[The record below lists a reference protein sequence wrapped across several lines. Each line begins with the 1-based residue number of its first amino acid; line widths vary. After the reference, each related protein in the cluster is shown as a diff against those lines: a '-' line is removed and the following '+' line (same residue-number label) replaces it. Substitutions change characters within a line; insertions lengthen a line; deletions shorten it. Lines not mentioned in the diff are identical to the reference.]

1 MHPGGIADK
10 VGNRYEAV
18 WLIRHLIQ
26 LIDGRAH
33 AITIEALGDEGAGF
47 EFVVDRPAH
56 REWHQC
62 KRQTSGSWTINR
74 LAGEGV
80 LSNFQAKISASP
92 NDTCIFI
99 STDPSK
105 PIKLLKEKLPAAQ
118 DVAQFEAALSGDEQ
132 THWQNLQ
139 QQLGYD
145 SSQALE
151 WLARAEFLTFP
162 ETELTA
168 SVLAEF
174 ERWFAFPASD
184 VLAALRTWIEDDRN
198 FNRPIGR
205 MEFEA
210 CLAVRAIAIKQYEFD
225 RTIPG
230 KLSEANRNY
239 DESYRPIGAGLF
251 DIERAEVDTLV
262 AALADEGLPRTIA
275 LAGPAGSG
283 KSAVIRKAL
292 SWLNGDIRPVL
303 VFRVDQLTGVSSL
316 SGLGETTIDIDDSP
330 AVVLEQLA
338 GDRSAILI
346 IDQADA
352 VSDMSG
358 RASSVRTVLLRLLR
372 QARHYRQ
379 LKIVFSCRSFDLEND
394 HEFRAI
400 ADPAFCTQIDI
411 TPLRWTEDVLPVAK
425 QLGIRVEQAGPKIQ
439 ALLCQPIGLAIAA
452 ELARNGPVEL
462 GHVEHISQL
471 YDELLK
477 LRDRE
482 IRNQHQPAWSLY
494 DALGAV
500 ARSMSEREQLAA
512 PLSVLDRFPGAVDL
526 MQQAGLVV
534 ASGHKLA
541 LMHESLFDYLHARD
555 FVAQGNRLQDFLL
568 QSEQT
573 LFRRTQVRQILAQE
587 RELDRN
593 GYLSDLKFI
602 LTDDRVRPHVRD
614 LVMKWLA
621 TIADPSLEEWTL
633 VIGSRD
639 IGPALPRHTGR
650 VIFGNKGWLLLLEA
664 KGILDT
670 WFDAED
676 EEDLFW
682 VLRAVE
688 GMAKA
693 SEADAVRLLSKF
705 IDHRPDKSPVVLR
718 CFSWFQPDHEMPDLA
733 DCIIRCLGLCD
744 ATTLENLGEGSFT
757 LADGWV
763 KNAPSNA
770 GRILSAILENWYRHH
785 ETGTPFG
792 DEAHNVHRDFYHF
805 NELAEAD
812 PISALKSVIPA
823 MRVAMDRTE
832 NGDKRPSEDRLWYWR
847 RKDRGSGPHGVE
859 FIDMVRTALQK
870 VARDKPECIRDLLAP
885 LDPRRHITALHLLLE
900 AVSAND
906 ALAPLLEEQ
915 ADNPGLFEAG
925 WHHADAF
932 SAGKAMAM
940 AWSQL
945 GPEVREQLE
954 GRLMRLYPEHAFAAR
969 CFRKSKLPE
978 VEGNWSPEQYKQ
990 WARHGIAKSGKT
1002 QWSTFRQL
1010 TGVELSPGAKQ
1021 RAQELERKFKGR
1033 EPEEPDGIRSGSSR
1047 SPIPP
1052 DKAKRMSD
1060 RAWLSAFGTDWSQ
1073 RRRLS
1078 GIDFVGDAG
1087 DLSRVLHEEAKAD
1100 PERFL
1105 GLFWQL
1111 PRDASPVFARA
1122 ILQAIAE
1129 SHLDIAALDALLTRL
1144 ETDGPWQPDEQ
1155 TLLWLITQRDGKDVG
1170 SKALSTLTEI
1180 AEKGDIGK
1188 EHETQKKDKDKPEPL
1203 FRIAMNLGHELAWR
1217 GRETPRGKAIDLLGR
1232 FAWHDKA
1239 RFDQHRT
1246 LVDRAFAEKGPDRLL
1261 AASGLFIQAA
1271 IKHHFPNAAAWLGQ
1285 LLQLAPLA
1293 LASDSGRSAL
1303 LHLDQLDH
1311 NLARPLLVS
1320 MLNGENAPLGGLA
1333 AALIFVRSFDDPR
1346 WASERDRILNGN
1358 EEWQAAAAHVAAN
1371 QIDRDVYD
1379 AQLNALIIGFFN
1391 DESELVRSAAAD
1403 VFRNLDTSAM
1413 TLHAELYRGYLNSRS
1428 FEGERTYFMHRL
1440 EDAPAALDPLV
1451 LELIELAAAKVS
1463 VATSGRGTIGYRL
1476 WEPLMRIYTSNEGNA
1491 EMRKRCLDV
1500 IDQLVTSDI
1509 GGSDK
1514 LQEATR

>member
-18 WLIRHLIQ
+18 WLIRHLSH
-26 LIDGRAH
+26 LIDGRARS
-33 AITIEALGDEGAGF
+33 ITIEALGDEGAGF
-47 EFVVDRPAH
+47 EFVVDRPTH

-92 NDTCIFI
+92 NDTCIFV

-118 DVAQFEAALSGDEQ
+118 DVVQFEAALSGDEQ

-139 QQLGYD
+139 HQLGYD
-145 SSQALE
+145 SSQNLE

-168 SVLAEF
+168 SVLAEL
-174 ERWFAFPASD
+174 ERWFASPAND

-205 MEFEA
+205 TEFEA
-210 CLAVRAIAIKQYEFD
+210 CLAERAIAIKQYEFD

-230 KLSEANRNY
+230 KLSAANRNY

-251 DIERAEVDTLV
+251 DIKRAEVDTLV

-292 SWLNGDIRPVL
+292 GRLNGDTRPVL
-303 VFRVDQLTGVSSL
+303 VFRVDQLAGVSSL
-316 SGLGETTIDIDDSP
+316 SSLGETTIDIDDSP

-338 GDRSAILI
+338 GDRLAILI

-400 ADPAFCTQIDI
+400 ADPAFCTRIDI
-411 TPLRWTEDVLPVAK
+411 TPLRWNEDVLPVSR
-425 QLGIRVEQAGPKIQ
+425 QLGIGVDQAGPKIQ

-512 PLSVLDRFPGAVDL
+512 PLSVLDRFPGAADL
-526 MQQAGLVV
+526 LQQAGLVV
-534 ASGHKLA
+534 ASGQKLA

-555 FVAQGNRLQDFLL
+555 FVAQGGRLQDFLL

-587 RELDRN
+587 RELDRT

-614 LVMKWLA
+614 LVVKWLA
-621 TIADPSLEEWTL
+621 TIADPWLEEWTL
-633 VIGSRD
+633 VIGSQNS
-639 IGPALPRHTGR
+639 GTALPRYTGR
-650 VIFGNKGWLLLLEA
+650 VIFGNKGWLRLLETE
-664 KGILDT
+664 GILDT
-670 WFDAED
+670 WFQADV

-682 VLRAVE
+682 IIRAVE

-693 SEADAVRLLSKF
+693 SEADAVRLLSSF
-705 IDHRPDKSPVVLR
+705 LDQRPDKAPVVLR

-733 DCIIRCLGLCD
+733 NLIIRFLELCD

-792 DEAHNVHRDFYHF
+792 DAAHHVHRDFYHF

-812 PISALKSVIPA
+812 PVSALKSVIPA

-832 NGDKRPSEDRLWYWR
+832 ISDKHPSEDRLWYWR
-847 RKDRGSGPHGVE
+847 RKDRGSGPHSVE

-870 VARDKPECIRDLLAP
+870 VAREKPECIRDLLAP
-885 LDPRRHITALHLLLE
+885 LDPRRHMTGLHLLLE
-900 AVSAND
+900 AISANA
-906 ALAPLLEEQ
+906 ALAPLLAEQ

-925 WHHADAF
+925 WHHANAF
-932 SAGKAMAM
+932 SAGKAMAT
-940 AWSQL
+940 AWPQL

-978 VEGNWSPEQYKQ
+978 VEGDWSPAQQKQ
-990 WARHGIAKSGKT
+990 WAQHGMADAGKT

-1010 TGVELSPGAKQ
+1010 TEVELSPGAKQ
-1021 RAQELERKFKGR
+1021 RARELERKFEGR
-1033 EPEEPDGIRSGSSR
+1033 VPEEPDGIRSGSSR

-1052 DKAKRMSD
+1052 DRAKRMSD

-1105 GLFWQL
+1105 ALFWQL

-1129 SHLDIAALDALLTRL
+1129 SHLDAAALDALLARL
-1144 ETDGPWQPDEQ
+1144 ETDAPWQPDEH
-1155 TLLWLITQRDGKDVG
+1155 TLLCLITQRDSKEFGA
-1170 SKALSTLTEI
+1170 KALSTLTVI

-1188 EHETQKKDKDKPEPL
+1188 EHEAQKKDKDKPEPL
-1203 FRIAMNLGHELAWR
+1203 FRVAMNLGHELAWR
-1217 GRETPRGKAIDLLGR
+1217 GRETARGKAIDLLGR

-1239 RFDQHRT
+1239 QFDQHRN
-1246 LVDRAFAEKGPDRLL
+1246 LVDRAFAEQGPDRLL
-1261 AASGLFIQAA
+1261 AASGLFVQAA
-1271 IKHHFPNAAAWLGQ
+1271 IKHHLQYAAAWLGQ
-1285 LLQLAPLA
+1285 MLELAPLA
-1293 LASDSGRSAL
+1293 IASDSGRSAL

-1311 NLARPLLVS
+1311 DVARPLLVS
-1320 MLNGENAPLGGLA
+1320 MLNGEDGPLSALA
-1333 AALIFVRSFDDPR
+1333 AALIFVRSFDDPQ
-1346 WASERDRILNGN
+1346 WASERERILNGN
-1358 EEWQAAAAHVAAN
+1358 EEWRAAAAHVAAN
-1371 QIDRDVYD
+1371 QIDRDAHD
-1379 AQLNALIIGFFN
+1379 AQLNALIISFFN
-1391 DESELVRSAAAD
+1391 DESELVRVAAAD

-1413 TLHAELYRGYLNSRS
+1413 ALHAELYRGYLNSRS
-1428 FEGERTYFMHRL
+1428 FEGDRTYFMHRL
-1440 EDAPAALDPLV
+1440 EDAPAAFDPLV
-1451 LELIELAAAKVS
+1451 LELLELAAAKVP
-1463 VATSGRGTIGYRL
+1463 VDTRRATIGYRL

-1491 EMRKRCLDV
+1491 EIRKRCLDV
-1500 IDQLVTSDI
+1500 IDQLVTNDI